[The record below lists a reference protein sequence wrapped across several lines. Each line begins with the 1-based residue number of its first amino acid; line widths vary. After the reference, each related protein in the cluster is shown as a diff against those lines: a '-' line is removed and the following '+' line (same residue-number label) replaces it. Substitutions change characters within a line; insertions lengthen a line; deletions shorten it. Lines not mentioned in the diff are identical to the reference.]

1 MTVIIQAHGRAAFY
15 AMVFFD
21 GLYITGSSECLL
33 WDAADTTMGEM
44 NKMKQSAIQLCLP
57 DDAFP

>member
-15 AMVFFD
+15 AMVFFSD
-21 GLYITGSSECLL
+21 GLYITGSSESLL

-44 NKMKQSAIQLCLP
+44 NKMK
-57 DDAFP
+57 